1 MTAEQISHR
10 GDLKPL
16 DIADQLGTNRSY
28 LSNAIKAVYGLSF
41 TQLINTYRVSY
52 AMNELRDNPDKK
64 MYNISAEAT

>member
-1 MTAEQISHR
+1 M
-10 GDLKPL
+10 
-16 DIADQLGTNRSY
+16 
-28 LSNAIKAVYGLSF
+28 YGLSF